1 MLSHVVFVPV
11 TLEVDPAF
19 PERLPCF
26 GNLIALKAKDL
37 PGLEDSKWKGKHF
50 DGFYILARV
59 DPRWYK
65 DDDQSEHYTCRLLS
79 ESELAV
85 KVPSW
90 DYDIMYN
97 RDEVDD
103 MTKESPPKW
112 VEPGV
117 LHAIDNAQS
126 TTPEPDSHQRKYLYY
141 KLVFPSPIKLS
152 GEVLHKGFEEH
163 CSFPIGGKIAFVSGS
178 YYIFFKV
185 ARTDI
190 EFFKKGKR
198 ETKGKK
204 KSAGAALFETDDAMN
219 EDNGGDEF

>member
-112 VEPGV
+112 VV
-117 LHAIDNAQS
+117 LDDHTIVVNSRSLCAHN
-126 TTPEPDSHQRKYLYY
+126 
-141 KLVFPSPIKLS
+141 
-152 GEVLHKGFEEH
+152 
-163 CSFPIGGKIAFVSGS
+163 
-178 YYIFFKV
+178 FFKTILAPNLLHSSLV
-185 ARTDI
+185 
-190 EFFKKGKR
+190 
-198 ETKGKK
+198 
-204 KSAGAALFETDDAMN
+204 L
-219 EDNGGDEF
+219 